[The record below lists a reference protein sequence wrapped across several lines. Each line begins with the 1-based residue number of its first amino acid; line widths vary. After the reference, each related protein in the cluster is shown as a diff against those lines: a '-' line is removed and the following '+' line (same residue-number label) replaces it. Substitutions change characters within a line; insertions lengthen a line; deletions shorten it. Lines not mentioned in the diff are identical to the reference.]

1 MKKKMEDKFEKFVGR
16 NRDEFDIHLPGPSV
30 WENIQKRQSKTLFFS
45 GKKMLRIAYRVASV
59 AIIFVLSYAY
69 HDFRTQNKP
78 EKISARMNNKIYK
91 EIPELKETEMYY
103 NKQVDL
109 KLKELKPL
117 LKDQPEIEKIVKND
131 LTELDQVYASLKQDL
146 NDNIANEKVLEAMI
160 QNYRLKLQILE
171 DLLSEVKNY
180 ENYENASRNYDL

>member
-1 MKKKMEDKFEKFVGR
+1 MEDKFEKFVGR